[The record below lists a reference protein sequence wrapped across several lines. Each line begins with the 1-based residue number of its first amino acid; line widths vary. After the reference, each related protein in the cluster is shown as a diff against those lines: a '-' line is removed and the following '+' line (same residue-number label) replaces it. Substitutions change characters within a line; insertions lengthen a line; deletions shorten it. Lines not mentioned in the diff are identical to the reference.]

1 MPSKKNYK
9 IRVEEFIIKG
19 YDLSTIQK
27 LIHRE
32 YAIRLKKSS
41 INKIFLK
48 KVGEENIHLVQDSND
63 KKPST
68 EFLNK
73 INEFKDV
80 KSQFY
85 QYFTKDFTSIDEYD
99 SKIRNLIR
107 VVLRDNLITAAE
119 NLFLKEKLKE
129 YKLSAELIELISAY
143 VDSKNPYYDEIFQM
157 IWSDNVVDKNE
168 IAFLNEKIIENSQQ
182 KPPIN
187 KRFWIYS
194 IKKKYEDLLNVNNF
208 RKIIK
213 LNAINSILNSDYNY
227 DEVFNYLDLFQ
238 EINDLEKI
246 IEKAKEK
253 FEEWTIANLNNLGL
267 DIQLE
272 FLYQRID
279 LDFKKEFQTEK
290 PSFLKDEKVT
300 GSIEINEYYTK
311 KELYSYLNVPV
322 IQQGGKWNNGYCE
335 HNDKWFIFCNIN
347 IEGKGYYDQN
357 FNYSNS
363 FDKEGNLNWEARF
376 GSKIHWESISKLS
389 DSQPYIFTKEKEG
402 DVKWKYNGRGMCL
415 KIEDTTPVK
424 ISWRILNK
432 NIAQNEPL
440 IDSSEFYKDN
450 DPYKEILELSKI
462 NMFKAFDAYKKIVVK
477 NNPKINPRKIRK
489 QFNELIEELD

>member
-107 VVLRDNLITAAE
+107 VVLRDNLITASE

-129 YKLSAELIELISAY
+129 YKLSTELIELISAY

-194 IKKKYEDLLNVNNF
+194 IKNKYEDLLNVNNF

-213 LNAINSILNSDYNY
+213 LNATNSILNSDYNY

-253 FEEWTIANLNNLGL
+253 FEELTIANLNNLGL

-272 FLYQRID
+272 FIYQRID

-290 PSFLKDEKVT
+290 QSFLKDEKVT

-424 ISWRILNK
+424 ILWRILNK
-432 NIAQNEPL
+432 NIAQNESL
-440 IDSSEFYKDN
+440 IDSSEFHKDN

-462 NMFKAFDAYKKIVVK
+462 NMFKSFDAYKKIVVK